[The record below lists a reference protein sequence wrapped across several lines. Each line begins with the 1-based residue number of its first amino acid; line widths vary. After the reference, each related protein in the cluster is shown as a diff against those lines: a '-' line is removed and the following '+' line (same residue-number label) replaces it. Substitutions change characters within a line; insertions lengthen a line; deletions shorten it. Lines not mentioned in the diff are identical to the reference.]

1 MIDIHRYLNT
11 GNIRGLLVVLSGLAG
26 SGKSTFSVK
35 LSSLTGLPLVHL
47 DNVWWKADRT
57 HITEEEFDK
66 RLHTILQGEEW
77 IIDGDYSRTYEP
89 RLLAC
94 DTVIFLDLS
103 AEECMNGIM
112 ERVGKARADIPWT
125 EQQPDPELVELV
137 SRYPA
142 DNRPILYDLIGKY
155 PDKQLF
161 VFRTRAQAEAWL
173 SGI

>member
-1 MIDIHRYLNT
+1 M
-11 GNIRGLLVVLSGLAG
+11 
-26 SGKSTFSVK
+26 
-35 LSSLTGLPLVHL
+35 
-47 DNVWWKADRT
+47 
-57 HITEEEFDK
+57 
-66 RLHTILQGEEW
+66 ILQGEEW

-94 DTVIFLDLS
+94 DTVIFLDIS
-103 AEECMNGIM
+103 VEECMKGIL
-112 ERVGKARADIPWT
+112 ERVGTARTDIPWT

>member
-1 MIDIHRYLNT
+1 MERPTLGKRIIIV
-11 GNIRGLLVVLSGLAG
+11 GCPG
-26 SGKSTFSVK
+26 SGKS
-35 LSSLTGLPLVHL
+35 SLAKRLQMRTGLPLFHL

-103 AEECMNGIM
+103 VEECMKGIM
-112 ERVGKARADIPWT
+112 ERVGAARTDIPWT

-161 VFRTRAQAEAWL
+161 VFRTRAQTEAWL
-173 SGI
+173 FGI

>member
-1 MIDIHRYLNT
+1 MERSTLGKRIIIV
-11 GNIRGLLVVLSGLAG
+11 GCPG
-26 SGKSTFSVK
+26 SGKS
-35 LSSLTGLPLVHL
+35 SLAKRLHMRTGLPLFHL

-103 AEECMNGIM
+103 VEECMKGIM

-161 VFRTRAQAEAWL
+161 VFRTRAQTEAWL

>member
-1 MIDIHRYLNT
+1 MERPTLGKRIIIV
-11 GNIRGLLVVLSGLAG
+11 GCPG
-26 SGKSTFSVK
+26 SGKS
-35 LSSLTGLPLVHL
+35 SLAKRLQMRTGLPLFHL

-89 RLLAC
+89 RLLDC

-103 AEECMNGIM
+103 VEECMKGIM

>member
-1 MIDIHRYLNT
+1 MERMTLGDRIIIV
-11 GNIRGLLVVLSGLAG
+11 GCPG
-26 SGKSTFSVK
+26 SGKSY
-35 LSSLTGLPLVHL
+35 LAERLHMRTGLPLFHL
-47 DNVWWKADRT
+47 DNVWWNADRT
-57 HITEEEFDK
+57 HITEEEFDNT
-66 RLHTILQGEEW
+66 LQTILQGEKW

-89 RLLAC
+89 RFLAC

-103 AEECMNGIM
+103 AEECMSGIM
-112 ERVGKARADIPWT
+112 ERVGKARIDIPWT